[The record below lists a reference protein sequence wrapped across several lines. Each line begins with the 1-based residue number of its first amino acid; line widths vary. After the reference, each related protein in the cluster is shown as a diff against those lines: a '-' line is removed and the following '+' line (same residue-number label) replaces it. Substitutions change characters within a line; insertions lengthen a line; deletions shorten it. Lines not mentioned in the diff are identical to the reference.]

1 MTRSILTARS
11 RKLMLCLAAS
21 ILVIPNLTGC
31 SREQATVTELKRDF
45 ARRAMAGE
53 VEVGSSGRLAAGDVD
68 RSSLELLDVRFDIG
82 GSDSEE
88 LMMHAERAEIV
99 INTDDDTMLI
109 RFHNVTAA
117 ATEGGLTEQ
126 PVMTTAA
133 WPLPVDAIAD

>member
-11 RKLMLCLAAS
+11 HKLMLCLAAS
-21 ILVIPNLTGC
+21 IFVVPNLTGC
-31 SREQATVTELKRDF
+31 SREQETVTELKRDF

-88 LMMHAERAEIV
+88 LLMHAERAEIV